1 MAILTTITDSTGSF
15 QLPYTSPPISME
27 KVDSFT
33 DVVTLGNDMYTDFV
47 NQKRGW
53 KYQLATLTKAQ
64 YSSLKGFYDRQYTLY
79 QYPMLTISEY
89 PVTLVTVRM
98 YLNTQ
103 EVYNNCGDVED
114 VEISF
119 RETSPLDDGGS

>member
-1 MAILTTITDSTGSF
+1 MAITTTITDSTGSF
-15 QLPYTSPPISME
+15 VLPYASPPISME

-33 DVVTLGNDMYTDFV
+33 DIVTLGNDMYTDFV